1 MIYVKIPKIIT
12 KMIEISVDI
21 LLIITVIMIMSR
33 DLIGRKREENLTPAH

>member
-21 LLIITVIMIMSR
+21 LIITVIMIMSR